1 MDLSKIIAVSG
12 KPGLYSLVS
21 QTKSG
26 MLVESLLDGTKIPV
40 FPTDRVSA
48 LADIS
53 IYTTGDDI
61 PLQEVLQAIFKNLNG
76 EKAIDAKADKKEM
89 VAFMDKVYPE
99 WDRERVYVSDLKKL
113 FSWYNTLLDHNLID
127 DKPAEE
133 AKEET
138 SETPADE

>member
-1 MDLSKIIAVSG
+1 
-12 KPGLYSLVS
+12 
-21 QTKSG
+21 
-26 MLVESLLDGTKIPV
+26 
-40 FPTDRVSA
+40 
-48 LADIS
+48 
-53 IYTTGDDI
+53 
-61 PLQEVLQAIFKNLNG
+61 
-76 EKAIDAKADKKEM
+76 M

-138 SETPADE
+138 SETSTDE

>member
-53 IYTTGDDI
+53 IYTTGDDV

-138 SETPADE
+138 SETSTDE

>member
-138 SETPADE
+138 SETSTDE

>member
-26 MLVESLLDGTKIPV
+26 MLVESLSDGTKIPV
-40 FPTDRVSA
+40 FATDRVSA

-53 IYTTGDDI
+53 IYTTGEDV
-61 PLQEVLQAIFKNLNG
+61 PLKDVLITIFKNLNG
-76 EKAIDAKADKKEM
+76 EKAIDGKSDKKDL

-99 WDRERVYVSDLKKL
+99 WDRERVYPSDLKKL
-113 FSWYNTLLDHNLID
+113 FNWYNILVENNLIG
-127 DKPAEE
+127 DKDEE
-133 AKEET
+133 DTEKLPEKTDEE
-138 SETPADE
+138 

>member
-26 MLVESLLDGTKIPV
+26 MLVESLSDGTKIPV
-40 FPTDRVSA
+40 FATDRVSA

-53 IYTTGDDI
+53 IYTTGEDV
-61 PLQEVLQAIFKNLNG
+61 PLKDVLITIFKNLNG
-76 EKAIDAKADKKEM
+76 EKSIDGKSDKKDL

-99 WDRERVYVSDLKKL
+99 WDRERVYPSDLKKL
-113 FSWYNTLLDHNLID
+113 FNWYNILVENNLID
-127 DKPAEE
+127 DKDEE
-133 AKEET
+133 DTEKLPEKTDEE
-138 SETPADE
+138 